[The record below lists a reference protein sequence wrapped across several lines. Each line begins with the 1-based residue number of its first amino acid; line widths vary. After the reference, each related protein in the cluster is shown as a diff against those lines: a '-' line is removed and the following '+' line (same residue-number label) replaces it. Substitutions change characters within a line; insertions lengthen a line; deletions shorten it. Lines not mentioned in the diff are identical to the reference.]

1 MWGVD
6 DFLEDSKVEAEAL
19 SDIRRKYSKVNF
31 VSGFMGD
38 NIQNLP
44 DNYFD
49 LVYSISVIEHVPDEK
64 LKSFF

>member
-1 MWGVD
+1 MRWVD
-6 DFLEDSKVEAEAL
+6 DFLEDSEVEAEAL

-49 LVYSISVIEHVPDEK
+49 LAVQFLEP
-64 LKSFF
+64 FQ